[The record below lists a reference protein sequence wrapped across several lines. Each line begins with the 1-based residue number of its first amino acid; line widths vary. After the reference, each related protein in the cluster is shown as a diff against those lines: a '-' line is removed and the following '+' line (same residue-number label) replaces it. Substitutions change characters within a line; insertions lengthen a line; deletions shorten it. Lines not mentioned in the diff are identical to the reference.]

1 MSNTAIS
8 HGPAQLLSKR
18 SRFMQG
24 ANRSPAAFTLVELLV
39 VITIIGILVALLLPA
54 VQAAREAAR
63 RMQCG
68 NNMKQ
73 IGLGLHNY
81 MAAWETFPPGEMD
94 PPTNSAVS
102 WNPMGTGWAVAIL
115 PHLELQP
122 LYDQLDGLTYGGYC
136 EPVAGPIPHQA
147 ALCTVVNVYKCP
159 SSGHANTYN
168 WSPTR
173 TPNGDGFSPD
183 DFGVLEYVGISGS
196 NRKPPLYDPALGALG
211 TYSKNGTFYR
221 NVAIGAAEVRDGL
234 SNTMVVGEY
243 SGLAP
248 GQVFTSRGS
257 LMSNDVVWC
266 EGGEHVGTSWTY
278 VVRTVTHPPNTAW
291 YGQWGPVCAEC
302 DPPLGDP
309 TNTNEAALKSSH
321 PCGIHVLLG
330 DGAVQFLGNGIDLE
344 IYKDLAD
351 REDGHSPRSFY

>member
-1 MSNTAIS
+1 MTHNA
-8 HGPAQLLSKR
+8 
-18 SRFMQG
+18 
-24 ANRSPAAFTLVELLV
+24 SPLRPQRPLDTHSQTTPKPRDSSSGFTLVELLV
-39 VITIIGILVALLLPA
+39 VITIIGILITLLLPA

-68 NNMKQ
+68 NNTKQ
-73 IGLGLHNY
+73 IGLALHNY
-81 MAAWETFPPGEMD
+81 MAAWGTFPPGEMD
-94 PPTNSAVS
+94 PPTNSGISPA
-102 WNPMGTGWAVAIL
+102 PMGIGWAVAIL

-136 EPVAGPIPHQA
+136 TPVAGPIPHQA
-147 ALCTVVNVYKCP
+147 ALCTVVNAYKCP

-168 WSPTR
+168 WNPTR
-173 TPNGDGFSPD
+173 TPNVNGFSPD
-183 DFGVLEYVGISGS
+183 DFGILEYVGISGS
-196 NRKPPLYDPALGALG
+196 NRQPPLYDPALGSLG

-221 NVAIGAAEVRDGL
+221 VVAIGASDVRDGL

-257 LMSNDVVWC
+257 LMNNDTVWC
-266 EGGEHVGTSWTY
+266 EGGEHVGTSSTY

-302 DPPLGDP
+302 DPPVGDP

-321 PCGIHVLLG
+321 PGGIHILLG
-330 DGAVQFLGNGIDLE
+330 DGAVQFLGNGINLE
-344 IYKDLAD
+344 VYKDLAD
-351 REDGHSPRSFY
+351 RDDGHSPQPF